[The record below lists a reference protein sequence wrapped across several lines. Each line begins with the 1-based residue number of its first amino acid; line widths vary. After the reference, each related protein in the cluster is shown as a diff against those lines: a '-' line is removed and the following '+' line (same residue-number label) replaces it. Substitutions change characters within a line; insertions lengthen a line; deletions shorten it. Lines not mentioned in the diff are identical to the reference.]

1 MLKAPCPSR
10 PDGKSGPGADAPGL
24 CHWRPSGS
32 LQRDMGRVRLRA
44 GRLRRVPFVQ
54 ITRME
59 PGQLDPVNGL
69 RSP

>member
-1 MLKAPCPSR
+1 MGKAVPALTHR
-10 PDGKSGPGADAPGL
+10 GFVTGGPPAHYSAT
-24 CHWRPSGS
+24 W
-32 LQRDMGRVRLRA
+32 GRVRLRA